1 MLADNASAQEWAPE
15 ALAPTPSM
23 EAILPSQSYLEL
35 STASEPPS
43 GPGHAVELQHEPLG
57 DGYSGSPAPSL
68 MEPSAGQSMTHSLSP
83 SPAPSLEL
91 KLQDSAPL
99 SDLGGVTCSSV
110 PGSPSPVAPTTSA
123 PGIQAAGHA
132 GGETMSVFPPEFQ
145 PPQGKAEP
153 IATCTPALE
162 ACAVQPVVPQAITSY
177 NTGPELEDPGHAEGE
192 AMSVSTP
199 KYQPPQGKAEPI
211 ATCAPALEACAVQ
224 PEAPQAIASYNTGP
238 ELEDPGDG
246 RLDSALG
253 PCVEQEESCSLA
265 GEAAWLPPPD
275 EEPEP
280 SAREPLPTTLDVA
293 AVPTAHLDMD
303 ATDSGGDSD
312 AAGAMDAQHDLPVA
326 DETHPALLC
335 AAEPEPAPPP
345 AREADMPAEVEPAP
359 REFLDLEDFQVS
371 SREPSQISMKD
382 FENDLTRAHV
392 LEWLPELKAEQF
404 SLMAVELFKKLKP
417 YHCLHYVRADP
428 NDERQERLAPTVLA
442 ILTHCD
448 QVASC
453 VITTCLGDH
462 SAQAAERAEVVE
474 HWIEVALQ
482 CHLLRNV
489 CSLFAVLSALQS
501 SPLQG
506 LKRTWRAVSRDSLA
520 VFKELK
526 RMFSKETIYKGRPS
540 KYMAIWKKLRRGQR
554 KPKELDYPE
563 GTVPHLGTILTHLA
577 SLQKD
582 KDSKNGTWISM
593 KQRREEFKVMSLIKE
608 LQGTCQ
614 ELHVVPEVNF
624 VSWFTNLKRLSESE
638 CAKLSMELEPPV
650 RACCLDRNPRWSPLM
665 RKPSRHLQAPTR
677 QLSRDGS
684 SQVKTSDRLRS
695 GTSSAPP
702 TVQLGYSP
710 RPYCHCYRLYQSAP
724 NIYRSKILQEYDGIL
739 PLLSPQTFRRVGQEE
754 IT

>member
-1 MLADNASAQEWAPE
+1 MLGHPLSQSSVQKSTMHATGESREPEERKEGYSTHLLLSGSLRPPYGRILAPTLSDPCKAGYIPGGKLEKLVDHLVPSLLFGDASFIPVFLGTYRTFSTPHQVLSLLFNRAFSFILGSWMKEYPEDFLQAQDATCLNQLVQYLHHNMPGSLEERQARRLLTQLEHMHAKQPELEAVPTVPMLADNASAQEWAPE

-43 GPGHAVELQHEPLG
+43 APGHAVELQHEPLG

-68 MEPSAGQSMTHSLSP
+68 MEPS
-83 SPAPSLEL
+83 
-91 KLQDSAPL
+91 
-99 SDLGGVTCSSV
+99 
-110 PGSPSPVAPTTSA
+110 
-123 PGIQAAGHA
+123 
-132 GGETMSVFPPEFQ
+132 
-145 PPQGKAEP
+145 
-153 IATCTPALE
+153 
-162 ACAVQPVVPQAITSY
+162 
-177 NTGPELEDPGHAEGE
+177 
-192 AMSVSTP
+192 
-199 KYQPPQGKAEPI
+199 
-211 ATCAPALEACAVQ
+211 
-224 PEAPQAIASYNTGP
+224 
-238 ELEDPGDG
+238 
-246 RLDSALG
+246 
-253 PCVEQEESCSLA
+253 
-265 GEAAWLPPPD
+265 
-275 EEPEP
+275 
-280 SAREPLPTTLDVA
+280 
-293 AVPTAHLDMD
+293 
-303 ATDSGGDSD
+303 
-312 AAGAMDAQHDLPVA
+312 
-326 DETHPALLC
+326 
-335 AAEPEPAPPP
+335 AEPEPAPPP

-462 SAQAAERAEVVE
+462 SVQAAERAEVVE

-554 KPKELDYPE
+554 KPKELHYPE